1 MVDINS
7 VRNTVLAICN
17 KNNYGYI
24 SPADFNQY
32 AKLAQLEIFNGYMKL
47 YNYYINKE
55 NDHTSGSDFADLA
68 ESARESI
75 EDFITAEV
83 LTYSAPSTVGPYSVF
98 NQPSNWYHINQVMYT
113 GGPTEVEVMKSSR
126 REISLLTNSNLTAP
140 TTQNPVYALG
150 DAGAIGISPADIQA
164 DVYSVYIRYPADP
177 KWTYSIL
184 TNGEPVYNATQLD
197 QQNFEVAAEEEP
209 MLVQKILEMAGLSI
223 REPEV
228 YKTAQSND
236 NTIQ

>member
-75 EDFITAEV
+75 EVFIAV
-83 LTYSAPSTVGPYSVF
+83 AALTYISPSSFGVLSAFNPPSD
-98 NQPSNWYHINQVMYT
+98 WYHISQLMYT
-113 GGPTEVEVMKSSR
+113 GGTTEVEIVKSSV
-126 REISLLTNSNLTAP
+126 REISLLTNSNLTRP
-140 TTQNPVYALG
+140 TVKNPVYALG
-150 DAGAIGISPADIQA
+150 SNDSLVIAPTDIQT
-164 DVYSVYIRYPADP
+164 DVYASYIRYPADP

-184 TNGEPVYNATQLD
+184 TNGEPIYNATQLD
-197 QQNFEVAAEEEP
+197 HQNFEVAAEEEP

-236 NTIQ
+236 NSIQ